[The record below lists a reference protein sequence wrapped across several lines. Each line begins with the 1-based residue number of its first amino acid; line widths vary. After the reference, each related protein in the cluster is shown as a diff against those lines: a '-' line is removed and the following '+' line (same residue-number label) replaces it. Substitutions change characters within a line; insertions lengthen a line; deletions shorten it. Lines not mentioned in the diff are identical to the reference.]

1 MKIRSDFVSN
11 SSSSSFIL
19 KDIGFFKHFG
29 ISKKD
34 INDALVELYGGK
46 EYCDKL
52 LEDEIAKTEKHLKNL
67 KQNNDVKDDWALKY
81 YAKRLK
87 SLKKNGLDRWCIY
100 DMTNAKERKECYKEW
115 DEHFSSWT
123 APNEGEY
130 SKWEKFVDMLHWKCK
145 FNNVEEVA
153 NGEDDKLN
161 ISEWSKKLN
170 RHVHRSFPGGAKFV
184 RYVKDCLGAKTMK
197 EVLHDK
203 SCTLMIHFD
212 ENEVNGIKGMNEESA
227 IDVRDWWKDKD
238 KRKAKCSKWESEFCT
253 SKRFFEILIKYFV
266 DKGKIDL
273 SDPKL
278 MEHWLVPD
286 DHWWK
291 NEPNNKDRK
300 YFTKTDDAASWED
313 VYDDMLNVNAIM
325 HEG

>member
-19 KDIGFFKHFG
+19 KDIGFFKYFG

-46 EYCDKL
+46 KYCDKL
-52 LEDEIAKTEKHLKNL
+52 LKDEIAKTELHLKNL
-67 KQNNDVKDDWALKY
+67 KQRNNVKDDWELKY
-81 YAKRLK
+81 YTKRLK

-123 APNEGEY
+123 APNEDKY
-130 SKWEKFVDMLHWKCK
+130 SKWEKLLDILRWYCDFD
-145 FNNVEEVA
+145 NINEVA
-153 NGEDDKLN
+153 NGEEKELITSSYDRKSDKY
-161 ISEWSKKLN
+161 
-170 RHVHRSFPGGAKFV
+170 VHTPFPGGAAMIKHIK
-184 RYVKDCLGAKTMK
+184 RKLGVKTMK

-203 SCTLMIHFD
+203 QCTLMIHFD
-212 ENEVNGIKGMNEESA
+212 ENEINNIKGMNEESA
-227 IDVRDWWKDKD
+227 IDVRDWWKDED
-238 KRKAKCSKWESEFCT
+238 KRNAKHSKWESEFYT

-273 SDPKL
+273 SDPTL
-278 MEHWLVPD
+278 MEHWLVPN